1 MAGSWRWLTD
11 GPVRLGVT
19 ISRRDHT
26 TSTVILA
33 DDEALLIDPA
43 WEPDEL
49 GWIADDLRHRA
60 ITVAAGFATHAH
72 HDHLLWHP
80 RWRSAV
86 RWASVPTAHLAAQ
99 RRGELI
105 EALGTGWPEELT
117 ALVGIVTPTT
127 EPRLPWAGPPIELIT
142 HDAHAPGHTALW
154 VPAAKALITGDM
166 LSDVEL
172 PLLEESGPGDYAAGL
187 DLLRPWVDRAEV
199 IVPGHGSPA
208 VGRPEARARWT
219 ADRRY
224 LEAIAAGVET
234 DDPRLDQAGMRE
246 AHAHNRSRT
255 IA

>member
-1 MAGSWRWLTD
+1 M
-11 GPVRLGVT
+11 
-19 ISRRDHT
+19 
-26 TSTVILA
+26 
-33 DDEALLIDPA
+33 
-43 WEPDEL
+43 
-49 GWIADDLRHRA
+49 
-60 ITVAAGFATHAH
+60 
-72 HDHLLWHP
+72 
-80 RWRSAV
+80 
-86 RWASVPTAHLAAQ
+86 PTAHLAAQ

-154 VPAAKALITGDM
+154 VPAAKALIAGDM

-234 DDPRLDQAGMRE
+234 DDPRLDHPGMRD